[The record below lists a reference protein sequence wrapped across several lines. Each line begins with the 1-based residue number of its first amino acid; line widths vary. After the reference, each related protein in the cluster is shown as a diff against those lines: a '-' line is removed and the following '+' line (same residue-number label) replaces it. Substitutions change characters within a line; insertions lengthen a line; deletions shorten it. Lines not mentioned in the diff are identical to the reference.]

1 MQENTDQEN
10 PGYGHFLHRINV
22 LNIKNLWYI
31 LGSLLTCVSPSKM
44 KIWIP
49 EMISIFIKKGVMVL
63 VIYSHM
69 LFILAFTHMLRLR
82 LYGSQFNLLDILDP
96 YF

>member
-1 MQENTDQEN
+1 
-10 PGYGHFLHRINV
+10 
-22 LNIKNLWYI
+22 
-31 LGSLLTCVSPSKM
+31 M
-44 KIWIP
+44 KISIP

-69 LFILAFTHMLRLR
+69 LFILALTHMLRLH
-82 LYGSQFNLLDILDP
+82 LYGSQFNLLDILDR

>member
-1 MQENTDQEN
+1 ME
-10 PGYGHFLHRINV
+10 I
-22 LNIKNLWYI
+22 
-31 LGSLLTCVSPSKM
+31 S
-44 KIWIP
+44 IP
-49 EMISIFIKKGVMVL
+49 EMISIFIKKGVMLL

-82 LYGSQFNLLDILDP
+82 LYGCQFNLLDILDP

>member
-22 LNIKNLWYI
+22 WNIKNLWYI
-31 LGSLLTCVSPSKM
+31 LGSLFTRVSPSKM
-44 KIWIP
+44 KISIP

-69 LFILAFTHMLRLR
+69 LFILALTHMLRLH
-82 LYGSQFNLLDILDP
+82 LYGSQFNLLDILDR